1 MSVPLSAAIIG
12 AGPAGIAAAIHLQ
25 RAGVDYCLFEGDEP
39 GGLLRNANLVEN
51 YPGFP
56 GGITGLELAQ
66 RMWQQAQALGVNFVR
81 QDVSDLDYDAPLFHF
96 RAGAENVFARLV
108 LVAAGTRAIPLPAV
122 SLPAELQPRLLYE
135 ILPIL
140 HLSGLTIAIIGAG
153 DLAFDYA
160 LNLGRRNRVL
170 ILNRSDQPRCL
181 GLLRQRASAC
191 PQIDYHPHTTLQ
203 KVEPGE
209 KRPLTLTLRSPAG
222 DWRFECD
229 YLVGAIGR
237 QPRLDCLAPRLL
249 ERRQELEQA
258 GLLYFA
264 GDVRKGWLR
273 QAAIAAG
280 DGLQAAMLI
289 QAALKNLSEPA
300 ARENY

>member
-1 MSVPLSAAIIG
+1 MRAPLSAAIIG

-25 RAGVDYCLFEGDEP
+25 RAGVDFQLFERDAP

-81 QDVSDLDYDAPLFHF
+81 QAVSNLDYDPPLFHF
-96 RAGAENVFARLV
+96 IAGAERVFARLV
-108 LVAAGTRAIPLPAV
+108 LVAAGTRAIPLPEV

-135 ILPIL
+135 ILPLL
-140 HLSGLTIAIIGAG
+140 HLSDATIVIIGAG

-160 LNLGRRNRVL
+160 LNLGRRNRIL
-170 ILNRSDQPRCL
+170 ILNRGAQPRCL
-181 GLLRQRASAC
+181 GLLLERARAC
-191 PQIDYHPHTTLQ
+191 PQIEYRTQTTLQ
-203 KVEPGE
+203 HVQPGID
-209 KRPLTLTLRSPAG
+209 KPLMLTLRSPEG
-222 DWRFECD
+222 DWCFECD

-237 QPRLDCLAPRLL
+237 QPQLDCLAPPLL
-249 ERRQELEQA
+249 ERRHELEQA
-258 GLLYFA
+258 GVLYFA

-300 ARENY
+300 AQENY